1 MLDQI
6 EEGRLLYLC
15 IQPDLCICCDR
26 PESGKGLSVVC
37 YELDD
42 CPSLTNRL
50 SEDIFAPLEV
60 THDVFDLNRGL
71 IAANILQEI
80 V

>member
-6 EEGRLLYLC
+6 EEARLLYVC
-15 IQPDLCICCDR
+15 IQLDLWICYDR

-42 CPSLTNRL
+42 FPSLPNRL
-50 SEDIFAPLEV
+50 GEDIFAPLEV